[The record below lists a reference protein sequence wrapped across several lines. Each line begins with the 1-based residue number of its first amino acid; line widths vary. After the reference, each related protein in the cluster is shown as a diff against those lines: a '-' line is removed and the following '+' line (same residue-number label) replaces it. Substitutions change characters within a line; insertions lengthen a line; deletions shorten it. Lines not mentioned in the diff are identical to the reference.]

1 VWILWGGIRNRE
13 KEKEEVTVVVMMID
27 AALN

>member
-1 VWILWGGIRNRE
+1 MWILWGGIRNRE